1 MNPCQIGKKHDWSPA
16 FWSKS
21 NNCFVHVCRN
31 CKRAK
36 KPDAP
41 RPEDAENG
49 PENLGS

>member
-1 MNPCQIGKKHDWSPA
+1 MTFRCLPGKTHDWSPA

-21 NNCFVHVCRN
+21 NKCFVHVCRI
-31 CKRAK
+31 CRGAK

-41 RPEDAENG
+41 REAAGE